1 MIKDALLRDMLDSV
15 TEGVYFVDL
24 DRRITYWNR
33 GAERIS
39 GYRAD
44 EVVGSRCSDNLL
56 RHVDDTGRE
65 LCGELCPL
73 VAVMQGQT
81 DIRAEVF
88 LHHKDGHRVPVTVK
102 ALPFYDDGNV
112 LRGAIEVFTDRSERL
127 AVLAELQ
134 ELRKENLTDALTGLG
149 NRRYI
154 DIRLDALVQGNEAG
168 DGRFGLLMIDIDH
181 FKRVNDTYGHATG
194 DRVLR
199 MAAWSLANAVR
210 RGDVAARWGGEEFVV
225 LAPGADAAAL
235 SEIAERVRTM
245 TEKSWLTL
253 EDGREVRVTV
263 SVGGAVVRAG
273 ETPALAIARADRLLY
288 RCKEA
293 GRNRVMVE

>member
-1 MIKDALLRDMLDSV
+1 MIMDALLRDMLDSV
-15 TEGVYFVDL
+15 SEGVYFVDIE
-24 DRRITYWNR
+24 RRITYWNR

-44 EVVGSRCSDNLL
+44 EVLGSRCSDNLL
-56 RHVDDTGRE
+56 RHVDESGCE

-102 ALPFYDDGNV
+102 ALPFYDEGNQ
-112 LRGAIEVFTDRSERL
+112 LKGAIEIFTDRSERL

-154 DIRLDALVQGNEAG
+154 DIRLDALVKGNELG
-168 DGRFGLLMIDIDH
+168 EGGFGFLMIDIDH
-181 FKRVNDTYGHATG
+181 FKKVNDTYGHATG

-225 LAPGADAAAL
+225 LAPHAGAAAL
-235 SEIAERVRTM
+235 AEIAERVRLM
-245 TEKSWLTL
+245 AEKSWLTL

-263 SVGGAVVRAG
+263 SVGGAVARTG
-273 ETPALAIARADRLLY
+273 EPPADVVARADRLLY
-288 RCKEA
+288 RCKET

>member
-1 MIKDALLRDMLDSV
+1 MIKDALLKDMLDSV
-15 TEGVYFVDL
+15 SEGVYFVDL
-24 DRRITYWNR
+24 ERRITYWNR
-33 GAERIS
+33 SAERIS
-39 GYRAD
+39 GYRSE
-44 EVVGSRCSDNLL
+44 EVTGSRCSDNLL
-56 RHVDDTGRE
+56 RHVDESGQE

-102 ALPFYDDGNV
+102 ALPFYDESNV

-149 NRRYI
+149 NRRYC
-154 DIRLDALVQGNEAG
+154 DIRLDALVS
-168 DGRFGLLMIDIDH
+168 DLGRGEGSFGLLMIDIDH
-181 FKRVNDTYGHATG
+181 FKAVNDTYGHATG

-225 LAPGADAAAL
+225 LAPGADVAAL
-235 SEIAERVRTM
+235 AEIAERVRVM
-245 TEKSWLTL
+245 AERSWLTL
-253 EDGREVRVTV
+253 EDGREVRATV
-263 SVGGAVVRAG
+263 SVGGAVARAG
-273 ETPALAIARADRLLY
+273 EPPAEVVARADRLLY

-293 GRNRVMVE
+293 GRNRIMVE